1 VRRLADRP
9 LVNLIQ
15 VVDTVIRDGA
25 NLRAGS
31 GPVGGLRDGYISWVR
46 DAEASLSFHFDRHD
60 VEEALLTPRYWEIR
74 RLRSDDREVRAL
86 VNQEAEA
93 LVAQI
98 EELRDYYKLLRNRFA
113 EELRQVLV
121 PDTNVFLHHT
131 FFKEAN
137 WPQLA
142 NNGPV
147 RIVVPLLVL
156 EQLDRLKYSANQ
168 KTGERAKGVIGEL
181 SRLLD
186 ERGGVPADIPKR
198 GTIEV
203 FIDEPGHV
211 RMASEDAEIVEVA
224 GQLTGLLSKP
234 ARLVT
239 GDLGMRL
246 RAGALGVE
254 VVALPDGW

>member
-9 LVNLIQ
+9 FPNLIQ
-15 VVDTVIRDGA
+15 VLDAIIRDGA

-31 GPVGGLRDGYISWVR
+31 GPVGGIRDGYISWVR
-46 DAEASLSFHFDRHD
+46 DAEASLAFHFDRHD

-74 RLRSDDREVRAL
+74 RLLSVDREVRAL

-93 LVAQI
+93 RVAEI
-98 EELRDYYKLLRNRFA
+98 EELRARYRLLRDRFA
-113 EELRQVLV
+113 EERHRVLV
-121 PDTNVFLHHT
+121 PDTNVFLHYT
-131 FFKEAN
+131 SFREAS

-142 NNGPV
+142 DNDLARV
-147 RIVVPLLVL
+147 VVPLLVV
-156 EQLDRLKYSANQ
+156 EQLDRLKYATNQ
-168 KTGERAKGVIGEL
+168 KIAERARGVIREL

-186 ERGGVPADIPKR
+186 ERGEKPAEIPKR

-224 GQLTGLLSKP
+224 RQLTGLLPKP